1 MLSYRSPALQRQSG
15 QYWRV
20 TRSAR
25 TGIRLSVA
33 IATAMMFFAASCSSG
48 QHRSAPPASTSP
60 STVQPPTRQATFRG
74 VALLDGHRF
83 DAAFIGSVVVEH
95 GLVTPCNVTIPAI
108 NGGQFTIDVYSAD
121 ASVGCG
127 RSAAK
132 VVFWTYVNNRQ
143 LFATSAVEWAS
154 GGASNLTIPFSP
166 SRPLGAAFS
175 VLELS
180 GGAYTADGNLV
191 NAGARVDAYIGD
203 TLCGVASVRHGEFN
217 GYILH
222 VVGPDSRPGC
232 QPDGLITFRID
243 GSRVSNT
250 IRRNAVAPR
259 QLDLTES

>member
-1 MLSYRSPALQRQSG
+1 M
-15 QYWRV
+15 
-20 TRSAR
+20 TRGTR
-25 TGIRLSVA
+25 TGIHLSVA
-33 IATAMMFFAASCSSG
+33 IATAMTFFAASCSSG
-48 QHRSAPPASTSP
+48 QHHSAPPASTSP
-60 STVQPPTRQATFRG
+60 STVHTARRQATFNG
-74 VALLDGHRF
+74 VALLDGRRF
-83 DAAFIGSVVVEH
+83 DAAFIGSVVLEH

-108 NGGQFTIDVYSAD
+108 TGGRFTIDVYSAD

-132 VVFWTYVNNRQ
+132 VVFWTYVNNRK
-143 LFATSAVEWAS
+143 LFATNGIEWAS
-154 GGASNLTIPFSP
+154 GGASNLTIPFSA
-166 SRPLGAAFS
+166 SRPLGATPS

-203 TLCGVASVRHGEFN
+203 TLCGVASVRHGDFN

-222 VVGPDSRPGC
+222 VIGPDSRPGC
-232 QPDGLITFRID
+232 QADGLITFRID
-243 GSRVSNT
+243 GRRVSKT